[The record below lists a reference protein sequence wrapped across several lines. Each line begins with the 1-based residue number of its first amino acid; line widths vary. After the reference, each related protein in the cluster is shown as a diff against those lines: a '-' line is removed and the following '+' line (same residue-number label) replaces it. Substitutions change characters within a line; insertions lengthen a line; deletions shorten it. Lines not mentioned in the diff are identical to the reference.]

1 MMTTAAAKCLHGHQ
15 GNLQSVSQYL
25 CHPIVSTPSVL
36 SLKYSRD
43 SSSPGILMLNEPYN
57 DISIA

>member
-1 MMTTAAAKCLHGHQ
+1 MMTTAAECLHGHE
-15 GNLQSVSQYL
+15 GNLQGVSQYL

-43 SSSPGILMLNEPYN
+43 SSSPGILILSEPYN